1 MGFAKLSKTQ
11 VLLLLRHIRNTDRD
25 LYDYIR
31 TIRKMKKILPVI
43 CGNGDV
49 QAINTTQ
56 VSGTTRTV
64 GDLSSVDSSDCLDNV
79 IDTCIDECL
88 DECHG
93 NEPCMSNCM
102 SNCTSEKSIDCY
114 R

>member
-49 QAINTTQ
+49 HTINTTQ
-56 VSGTTRTV
+56 VAGTTATV
-64 GDLSSVDSSDCLDNV
+64 GAVAASSSDCLDNV

-88 DECHG
+88 DECYG
-93 NEPCMSNCM
+93 ADPCMSNCM
-102 SNCTSEKSIDCY
+102 SNCTAEKSMDCW
-114 R
+114 

>member
-11 VLLLLRHIRNTDRD
+11 KELLLLLRHIRNTDRD

-49 QAINTTQ
+49 QSINTTQ
-56 VSGTTRTV
+56 VAGTTTTV
-64 GDLSSVDSSDCLDNV
+64 GAVSSV
-79 IDTCIDECL
+79 ECT
-88 DECHG
+88 
-93 NEPCMSNCM
+93 NCD
-102 SNCTSEKSIDCY
+102 DCY
-114 R
+114 SLPYEAMQSCIRLCAICDSANS

>member
-11 VLLLLRHIRNTDRD
+11 VLLLLRHIRNTDPD

-49 QAINTTQ
+49 QSINTTQ
-56 VSGTTRTV
+56 VSGSATV
-64 GDLSSVDSSDCLDNV
+64 GDVSTLGC
-79 IDTCIDECL
+79 TCPGIC
-88 DECHG
+88 C
-93 NEPCMSNCM
+93 
-102 SNCTSEKSIDCY
+102 
-114 R
+114 